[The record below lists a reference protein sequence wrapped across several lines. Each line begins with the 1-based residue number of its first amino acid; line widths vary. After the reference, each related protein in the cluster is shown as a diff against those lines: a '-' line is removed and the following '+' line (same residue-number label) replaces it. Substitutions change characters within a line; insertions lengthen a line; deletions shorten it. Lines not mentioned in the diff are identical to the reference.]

1 MTKDEIISMAR
12 EAGFNTEDH
21 HAIYANLK
29 YLVELV
35 ATAERRKHQ
44 ADIERWQE
52 AAEKEREACAQTC
65 EERHANGNYQ
75 HDTRHEC
82 AEAIRARGQQ

>member
-1 MTKDEIISMAR
+1 MKQNDIIRMAR
-12 EAGFNTEDH
+12 EAGFEIGSVTG
-21 HAIYANLK
+21 AIYAPASCQSEL
-29 YLVELV
+29 ERFAALV
-35 ATAERRKHQ
+35 AAF
-44 ADIERWQE
+44 

-82 AEAIRARGQQ
+82 AEAIRNRGKEVK